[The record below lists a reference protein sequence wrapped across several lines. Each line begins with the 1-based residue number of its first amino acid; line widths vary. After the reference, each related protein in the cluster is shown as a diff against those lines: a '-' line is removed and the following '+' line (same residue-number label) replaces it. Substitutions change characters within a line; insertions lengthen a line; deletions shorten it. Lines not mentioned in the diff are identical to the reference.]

1 MTFGILNI
9 MDKNKSLF
17 DDDSSAP
24 PHPPLTKG
32 GQGGV
37 KVGGGSESTRTEG
50 ISDKKEVTPL
60 ERLKNLE
67 DKIANAIEKVKTLKE
82 DKAALERRIKELESK
97 LDDKDYEI
105 EKLQSEKAAIKSQ
118 VEGLLN
124 ELDTLEVS

>member
-17 DDDSSAP
+17 DDDNP
-24 PHPPLTKG
+24 PQPPFS
-32 GQGGV
+32 
-37 KVGGGSESTRTEG
+37 KVGRGSESTRTEG
-50 ISDKKEVTPL
+50 ITDKKEVTPL

-82 DKAALERRIKELESK
+82 DKAVLERRIKELESK

-124 ELDTLEVS
+124 ELDTLEVG

>member
-24 PHPPLTKG
+24 PLTKV

-37 KVGGGSESTRTEG
+37 KEGRGGIT
-50 ISDKKEVTPL
+50 DKKEVTPL

-82 DKAALERRIKELESK
+82 DKAVLERRIKELESK

-124 ELDTLEVS
+124 ELDTLEVG